1 MHNLQKNWKRA
12 YPYTKKGKNNIIR
25 LWKCIPAT
33 LCWNLW
39 LARNNHVFKNKRPN
53 MDRVIAKTIANISE
67 VVSANFIVLPDQ
79 ESWTQEER
87 DWYSNFKVN
96 HTLNPPTQNKAN
108 QKQAKWKL
116 RGTKDEVRQWINK
129 QDLPLLFFDGA
140 SKNNP
145 GAAGAGGVIK
155 DQEGKHI
162 CSYEWGLG
170 KTSNNAAEAYSLLLG
185 TTILSNL
192 GLKNPIIIGD
202 SAIIISAMVNDKDF
216 NREGLNNIRKRITE
230 NTKFGGCHLQACAEG
245 A

>member
-1 MHNLQKNWKRA
+1 
-12 YPYTKKGKNNIIR
+12 
-25 LWKCIPAT
+25 
-33 LCWNLW
+33 
-39 LARNNHVFKNKRPN
+39 

-96 HTLNPPTQNKAN
+96 HALNPPTQNKAN